1 MYKALFLVSAAAIMV
16 ASAALADKNTPLIEV
31 SACVNPGPN
40 PARLYS
46 GLGETRAEAVF
57 QGPNA
62 NQAQRFYRQGLL
74 SVYGFNKPEAI
85 NSFVA
90 AAKAA
95 PGAPMPYWGI
105 ALAAGPDINTTPS
118 TECLSLAA
126 EAVERAAELADMR
139 DTDGSEHAWL
149 SKKER
154 KIIEAQRTRYKRSG
168 GAIEVDARGYANE
181 MGEVAAQYPTDHDVA
196 TLYASALLNIA
207 RWQWWHDGALTPE
220 ASLARS
226 VLRNVLAL
234 EPDHIGANHYFI
246 HATEQ
251 SPDPAEALPS
261 AERMADLAPGA
272 GHIVHMPS
280 HIYRRMGK
288 HAEATAANY
297 RAVAADRAYIDHTPE
312 SAQYPLRY
320 LNHNLHFLT
329 LSLIIE
335 GRESESMAAA
345 EALFDNTKKFT
356 GNAYNQLHNQTIVA
370 SRDELF
376 LTIPMVAII
385 RNRAWDSD
393 LQARLE
399 AELPPLTRGWNL
411 SVAQAFFDYSDIL
424 QLIERNSTE
433 MDTVLA
439 AFDRFWE
446 SVAAIPPGLPFD
458 NNSAADILRLANLD
472 ALARVTERF
481 DGATRH
487 RLVRRAHI
495 RMADIPALAQ
505 DADALSAGDDLPISL
520 LQHAV
525 KIQDDLNYA
534 EPPNWYYP
542 MREALGGALYRA
554 GRFDDAAAVFRE
566 GLEENRG
573 YPRMMFGL
581 IESLRA
587 LDRAIPSSLEEG
599 LRKSWRHATA
609 ELSMREF

>member
-1 MYKALFLVSAAAIMV
+1 MYKALFPVLAAAFTV
-16 ASAALADKNTPLIEV
+16 TSAALADENTPSIDV
-31 SACVNPGPN
+31 SACVNPGPD

-46 GLGETRAEAVF
+46 GLGETRAEALLP
-57 QGPNA
+57 GPNA
-62 NQAQRFYRQGLL
+62 DQAQRFYRQGLL
-74 SVYGFNKPEAI
+74 SIYGFNKPEAI

-118 TECLSLAA
+118 PQCLALAA
-126 EAVERAAELADMR
+126 EAVERAAKLAAMR
-139 DTDGSEHAWL
+139 DTDGSDYPRLRE
-149 SKKER
+149 KER
-154 KIIEAQRTRYKRSG
+154 KIIQAQRTRYTRNG
-168 GAIEVDARGYANE
+168 GAIEVDARGYADE
-181 MGEVAAQYPTDHDVA
+181 MGKVAAQYPKDHDVA

-207 RWQWWHDGALTPE
+207 RWRWWNDGVLTPE

-226 VLRNVLAL
+226 VLKNVLAQ
-234 EPDHIGANHYFI
+234 EPGHIGANHYFI

-261 AERMADLAPGA
+261 AERMGDLAPGA

-280 HIYRRMGK
+280 HIYRQMGK
-288 HAEATAANY
+288 HAEASEANY
-297 RAVAADRAYIDHTPE
+297 RAVAADRAYIDQTPE

-329 LSLIIE
+329 MSLLIE
-335 GRESESMAAA
+335 GREAESMAAA

-376 LTIPMVAII
+376 LTIPIVAII

-393 LQARLE
+393 LKARLE
-399 AELPPLTRGWNL
+399 AELPPLISSWNL
-411 SVAQAFFDYSDIL
+411 SVAQAFSDYSSIL
-424 QLIERNSTE
+424 QLIARDSTE
-433 MDTVLA
+433 MDRVLA
-439 AFDRFWE
+439 VFDRFWE
-446 SVAAIPPGLPFD
+446 SVAAVPPDLSFD
-458 NNSAADILRLANLD
+458 NNSAADIMRLANLD
-472 ALARVTERF
+472 ALARATERF
-481 DGATRH
+481 DGATRQ
-487 RLVRRAHI
+487 RLVRRARM
-495 RMADIPALAQ
+495 RMAEIPVLAR
-505 DADALSAGDDLPISL
+505 DANAVSADGDLPISL
-520 LQHAV
+520 LLHAV
-525 KIQDDLNYA
+525 TIQDGLNYA
-534 EPPNWYYP
+534 EPPNWHYP

-566 GLEENRG
+566 GLQKNRG

-587 LDRAIPSSLEEG
+587 LDRAVPSWLEEG
-599 LRKSWRHATA
+599 LRKSRRHATV